1 MRFLSVCSGIEAAS
15 VASAHLGWEAVG
27 LAEIDPFCCSLL
39 AEKYPTVRNYGD
51 FTTIRGD
58 ELGPVDA
65 IVGGTPCQ
73 DFSVAGK
80 RAGLDGARGNLTLEF
95 VRLVERVSPRW
106 VFWENVPGVL
116 SIDGGRAFGA
126 FLGALGQLG
135 YGIAYRV
142 LDAQYFGLAQ
152 RRKRVFVVGCL
163 GNWRHS
169 ASVLLE
175 PDSVQ
180 GTTFQGRQER
190 ESDSLGITFCPSI
203 GGTLDKGIPGRS
215 GSQAGY
221 FDHLIALDWQ
231 SGGDVRLNCSST
243 HTSALQAHQTPA
255 VLHGGV
261 RRLTPRECERL
272 QGFPDD
278 YTLITHR
285 GKPAAD
291 GPRYKALGNSWAV
304 PCVRWI
310 FERMDYVD
318 SIMSTAR

>member
-126 FLGALGQLG
+126 FLGALAKLG
-135 YGIAYRV
+135 YGFTWRV
-142 LDAQYFGLAQ
+142 LNARHFGVPQRRRRLFLVGHLGAWQCAAAVLLDGGSAVDATGRGARLDAQRNRRGRGNVPHGQ
-152 RRKRVFVVGCL
+152 RGIT
-163 GNWRHS
+163 G
-169 ASVLLE
+169 
-175 PDSVQ
+175 SVQ
-180 GTTFQGRQER
+180 LCGRER
-190 ESDSLGITFCPSI
+190 
-203 GGTLDKGIPGRS
+203 
-215 GSQAGY
+215 Y
-221 FDHLIALDWQ
+221 
-231 SGGDVRLNCSST
+231 
-243 HTSALQAHQTPA
+243 
-255 VLHGGV
+255 
-261 RRLTPRECERL
+261 LTPLECERL
-272 QGFPDD
+272 DGFPDH
-278 YTLITHR
+278 YTAITYN
-285 GKPAAD
+285 GKPASD
-291 GPRYKALGNSWAV
+291 RKRYKALGNSWAV

-318 SIMSTAR
+318 SIMSPAR